1 MFCAKPRVTLG
12 SVCISH
18 LEFMRSFLSWDL
30 SITHLDDGS
39 YKLLCLASVEGIA
52 VPRYSQSVS

>member
-1 MFCAKPRVTLG
+1 MFCAKPRVT
-12 SVCISH
+12 
-18 LEFMRSFLSWDL
+18 
-30 SITHLDDGS
+30 LDDGS